1 MGSDGIMSG
10 MRQLSSKIVYENAW
24 MRVRED
30 VVERLDG
37 STGVYGVVEKPD
49 FAVVLPRGEGGFWL
63 VEQFRYPIGRRGW
76 EFPMG
81 SWPGEPGGDAEA
93 LARAELAEETGMAAG
108 ELRWLGHLMQANGY
122 AAQGFDVFLATGLT
136 EGPHARE
143 ATELDMVHR
152 FVTDAEFDE
161 LIDAGEVI
169 DACTLAALALYQR
182 DLRRTTG

>member
-1 MGSDGIMSG
+1 MSG
-10 MRQLSSKIVYENAW
+10 MRQLSSKVVYENAW

-49 FAVVLPRGEGGFWL
+49 FAVVLPRGAGGFWM
-63 VEQFRYPIGRRGW
+63 VEQFRYPIGRRAW

-81 SWPGEPGGDAEA
+81 SWPGDPAGDAEA
-93 LARAELAEETGMAAG
+93 LVRTELAEETGLVAG
-108 ELRWLGHLMQANGY
+108 KLRRLGHLTQANGY
-122 AAQGFDVFLATGLT
+122 ASQGFDVFVATDLT
-136 EGPHARE
+136 EGRHARE

-152 FVTDAEFDE
+152 FITDPELDD

-169 DACTLAALALYQR
+169 DSCTLAALALYHR
-182 DLRRTTG
+182 DLRREGGSVDPR